1 MVQKWDRW
9 KRNVSSSTA
18 SGHDKIQAELTRG
31 VVKAEKKK
39 KALEVGRLK
48 NQEHRV
54 LEGSSKWKGV
64 SLRIVTEDA
73 ERKIQSRS

>member
-1 MVQKWDRW
+1 M
-9 KRNVSSSTA
+9 
-18 SGHDKIQAELTRG
+18 
-31 VVKAEKKK
+31 KAEKKK

>member
-1 MVQKWDRW
+1 MVQKWDRRE
-9 KRNVSSSTA
+9 RNVSGSTV
-18 SGHDKIQAELTRG
+18 SGHDKIQVELTRG
-31 VVKAEKKK
+31 VVKAEKK

-54 LEGSSKWKGV
+54 LEGSSKWRRV
-64 SLRIVTEDA
+64 SLRIVKEDA

>member
-1 MVQKWDRW
+1 M
-9 KRNVSSSTA
+9 
-18 SGHDKIQAELTRG
+18 
-31 VVKAEKKK
+31 VKAEKKK

-54 LEGSSKWKGV
+54 LEGSSKWRRV
-64 SLRIVTEDA
+64 SLRRVKEDA